1 MSGCRLRYFR
11 TGLRLYRM
19 NKIWELD
26 RILDEEDR
34 DIVAHD
40 I

>member
-1 MSGCRLRYFR
+1 
-11 TGLRLYRM
+11 M
-19 NKIWELD
+19 NEIWELD

-40 I
+40 IWWSAALA